1 MKDSCRITWGCD
13 RRRMANTSFR
23 SLVPIG
29 KQSFL
34 PPKCPVPTLSPFY
47 DDHGATG
54 SRGIPNANHRRTSSE
69 SFLID
74 EQPPWLDD
82 LLNEPESPVK
92 RGSHRRSSSD
102 SFAYLNGA
110 KVSSGITNLALE
122 GCGQS
127 SVATL
132 CPWGLNELDNQR
144 DINHYPYYVENNSSG
159 RPQHRECESTTTMG
173 NITLG
178 KNKIV
183 HSRAYP
189 VPRERNVVPSD
200 SDEKK
205 DQQGSSNYP
214 KCPSDKED
222 SFSKQYAADPRSA
235 KQQFARRSRVR
246 KLQYIAELERN
257 VQALQAKGSG
267 ISAELEFLDRQNLI
281 LNLENKALK
290 QRLDSLSQ
298 EQLFKRFQQEMLEQ
312 EVAHLRIFYQQHQAA
327 PLHGHRRSTDLD
339 SQFANLSLKH
349 NDMDAGP
356 DPVTNPLHI

>member
-1 MKDSCRITWGCD
+1 
-13 RRRMANTSFR
+13 MANTKAYASFR

-29 KQSFL
+29 KQFFL
-34 PPKCPVPTLSPFY
+34 PPKCPAPVLSPFY

-69 SFLID
+69 SFLIE

-102 SFAYLNGA
+102 SFAYLSGA

-122 GCGQS
+122 GCRQI

-132 CPWGLNELDNQR
+132 SPWVLNELDNQR

-159 RPQHRECESTTTMG
+159 RPQHRECEATTTMG
-173 NITLG
+173 SITLG

-189 VPRERNVVPSD
+189 VPGERNVVPSD

-205 DQQGSSNYP
+205 DQQGSSIYP
-214 KCPSDKED
+214 KCPSETED

-312 EVAHLRIFYQQHQAA
+312 EVAHLRTFYQQHQAA

-339 SQFANLSLKH
+339 SQFANLSSKH
-349 NDMDAGP
+349 SDMDAGA
-356 DPVTNPLHI
+356 DPVSNPLHI